1 MKLPSSWDEIL
12 VDQYIELRGL
22 DTELPYFDLMLETI
36 SIVTDTDIDELEEL
50 SFNEVLD
57 IEKQLVWLT
66 SEPSKKIIEE
76 VIEYGEEYITPNG
89 FELCDPVA
97 TYHYKGLDN
106 LTLGEFIDLNH
117 YFSENFVEELPTIA
131 AILYR
136 QTKVN
141 EWNETIIEPYD
152 YDPRNRREL
161 FMEVGITQIYGIITS
176 FLEYKSNF
184 ENTYANL
191 FKPDLSDEDIDDLDE
206 ETKKEIAEEERLD
219 KFSWERLIYSLTD
232 GDITKTDKVLNLS
245 VVYVF
250 NVLSMKKALDI

>member
-1 MKLPSSWDEIL
+1 MKLPNSWDEIL

-22 DTELPYFDLMLETI
+22 DNELPYFDLMLETI

-50 SFNEVLD
+50 SFNELVA
-57 IEKQLVWLT
+57 IEKKLVWLT
-66 SEPSKKIIEE
+66 SEPSKNVQEQLENIFPIR
-76 VIEYGEEYITPNG
+76 GCGNPN
-89 FELCDPVA
+89 L
-97 TYHYKGLDN
+97 YYKGLDN

-136 QTKVN
+136 QTKLN
-141 EWNETIIEPYD
+141 EWNETIIEPYE
-152 YDPRNRREL
+152 YDPRNRRGL

-184 ENTYANL
+184 EETYANL

-206 ETKKEIAEEERLD
+206 ETKREIAEEERLD

>member
-1 MKLPSSWDEIL
+1 MKLPSSWDDIL

-22 DTELPYFDLMLETI
+22 DNELPYFDLMLETI

-50 SFNEVLD
+50 SFNELVA
-57 IEKQLVWLT
+57 IEKKLVWLT
-66 SEPSKKIIEE
+66 SEPSKSVTQTIDK
-76 VIEYGEEYITPNG
+76 
-89 FELCDPVA
+89 
-97 TYHYKGLDN
+97 YHYKGLDN

-136 QTKVN
+136 QTKLN
-141 EWNETIIEPYD
+141 EWNETITEPYE
-152 YDPRNRREL
+152 YDPRNRRDL
-161 FMEVGITQIYGIITS
+161 FMEVGIVQIYGIITS

-184 ENTYANL
+184 EETYANL

-206 ETKKEIAEEERLD
+206 ETKREIAEEERLD

>member
-1 MKLPSSWDEIL
+1 MKNLPKSWDEIL

-22 DTELPYFDLMLETI
+22 DNELPYFDLMLETI

-50 SFNEVLD
+50 SFNELVA
-57 IEKQLVWLT
+57 IEKKLVWLT
-66 SEPSKKIIEE
+66 SEPSKNVTQTIDK
-76 VIEYGEEYITPNG
+76 YQ
-89 FELCDPVA
+89 
-97 TYHYKGLDN
+97 YKGLDD

-136 QTKVN
+136 QTKLN
-141 EWNETIIEPYD
+141 KWNETITEPYE
-152 YDPRNRREL
+152 YDPRNRRGL
-161 FMEVGITQIYGIITS
+161 FMEVGIVQIYGIITS

-184 ENTYANL
+184 EETYANL

-206 ETKKEIAEEERLD
+206 ETKRDIAEEERLD

>member
-1 MKLPSSWDEIL
+1 MTLPSSWDEIL
-12 VDQYIELRGL
+12 TDQYIELRGL
-22 DTELPYFDLMLETI
+22 DNELPYFDLMLETI

-50 SFNEVLD
+50 SFNELVA

-66 SEPSKKIIEE
+66 SEPSKN
-76 VIEYGEEYITPNG
+76 ITQTI
-89 FELCDPVA
+89 DK
-97 TYHYKGLDN
+97 YHYKGLDD

-136 QTKVN
+136 QTKLN
-141 EWNETIIEPYD
+141 EWNETIIEPYE
-152 YDPRNRREL
+152 YDPRNRRGL
-161 FMEVGITQIYGIITS
+161 FMEVGITQIYGIVTS

-184 ENTYANL
+184 EETYANL

>member
-1 MKLPSSWDEIL
+1 MKLPNSWDNIL

-22 DTELPYFDLMLETI
+22 DNELPYFDLMLETI

-50 SFNEVLD
+50 SFNELVA

-66 SEPSKKIIEE
+66 SEPSK
-76 VIEYGEEYITPNG
+76 N
-89 FELCDPVA
+89 VA
-97 TYHYKGLDN
+97 TELNNNFAFGSLHYKGLDN

-184 ENTYANL
+184 EQTYANL

-206 ETKKEIAEEERLD
+206 ETKREIAEEERLD

>member
-1 MKLPSSWDEIL
+1 LKLPSSWDEIL

-22 DTELPYFDLMLETI
+22 DNELPYFDLMLETI

-50 SFNEVLD
+50 SFNELVA

-66 SEPSKKIIEE
+66 CEPSKNISQTIDK
-76 VIEYGEEYITPNG
+76 
-89 FELCDPVA
+89 
-97 TYHYKGLDN
+97 YHYKGLDN

-117 YFSENFVEELPTIA
+117 YFSENFVNELPTIA

-136 QTKVN
+136 QTKLN
-141 EWNETIIEPYD
+141 EWNETIIEPYE

-184 ENTYANL
+184 EETYANL

-206 ETKKEIAEEERLD
+206 ETKREIAEEERLD

>member
-1 MKLPSSWDEIL
+1 MTLPNSWDDIL
-12 VDQYIELRGL
+12 VDQHIELRGL
-22 DTELPYFDLMLETI
+22 DNELPYFDLMLETI

-50 SFNEVLD
+50 SFNELVA
-57 IEKQLVWLT
+57 IEKKLVWLT
-66 SEPSKKIIEE
+66 SEPSKN
-76 VIEYGEEYITPNG
+76 ITQTI
-89 FELCDPVA
+89 DK
-97 TYHYKGLDN
+97 YHYKGLDD

-136 QTKVN
+136 QTKLN
-141 EWNETIIEPYD
+141 EWNETIIEPYE
-152 YDPRNRREL
+152 YDPRNRRGL
-161 FMEVGITQIYGIITS
+161 FMEVGIVQIYGIITS

-184 ENTYANL
+184 EETYANL

-206 ETKKEIAEEERLD
+206 ETKREIAEEERLD

>member
-1 MKLPSSWDEIL
+1 MKLPSSWDDIL

-22 DTELPYFDLMLETI
+22 DNELPYFDLMLETI

-50 SFNEVLD
+50 SFNELVA

-66 SEPSKKIIEE
+66 SEPSKNVNTYLTFQKEE
-76 VIEYGEEYITPNG
+76 EDLVTQVN
-89 FELCDPVA
+89 LS
-97 TYHYKGLDN
+97 YKGLDD
-106 LTLGEFIDLNH
+106 LMLREFIDLNH

-136 QTKVN
+136 QTKLN
-141 EWNETIIEPYD
+141 EWNETIIEPYE
-152 YDPRNRREL
+152 YDPRNRRDL
-161 FMEVGITQIYGIITS
+161 FMEVGIVQIYGIITS

-184 ENTYANL
+184 EETYANL

-206 ETKKEIAEEERLD
+206 ETKREIAEEERLD

>member
-1 MKLPSSWDEIL
+1 MTLPSSWDEIL

-22 DTELPYFDLMLETI
+22 DNELPYFDLMLETI

-50 SFNEVLD
+50 SFNELVA

-66 SEPSKKIIEE
+66 SEPSKK
-76 VIEYGEEYITPNG
+76 VIQTI
-89 FELCDPVA
+89 DK
-97 TYHYKGLDN
+97 YHYKGLDN

-141 EWNETIIEPYD
+141 EWNETIIEPYE

-184 ENTYANL
+184 EETYANL

-206 ETKKEIAEEERLD
+206 ETKREIAEEERLD

>member
-22 DTELPYFDLMLETI
+22 DNELPYFDLMLETI

-50 SFNEVLD
+50 SFNELVA

-66 SEPSKKIIEE
+66 SEPSKNVTQTIDK
-76 VIEYGEEYITPNG
+76 
-89 FELCDPVA
+89 
-97 TYHYKGLDN
+97 YHYKGLDN

-136 QTKVN
+136 QTKLN
-141 EWNETIIEPYD
+141 EWNETIIEPYE

-184 ENTYANL
+184 EETYANL

-206 ETKKEIAEEERLD
+206 ETKREIAEEERLD

>member
-1 MKLPSSWDEIL
+1 MKSLPQSWDDIL

-22 DTELPYFDLMLETI
+22 DNELPYFDLMLETI

-50 SFNEVLD
+50 SFNELVS

-66 SEPSKKIIEE
+66 SEPSKNISQKI
-76 VIEYGEEYITPNG
+76 
-89 FELCDPVA
+89 DK
-97 TYHYKGLDN
+97 YHYKGLDN

-117 YFSENFVEELPTIA
+117 YFSESFVNELPTIV

-136 QTKVN
+136 QTKLN
-141 EWNETIIEPYD
+141 KWNETIIEPYE

-161 FMEVGITQIYGIITS
+161 FMEVGIVQIYGIIGS

-184 ENTYANL
+184 EETYANL

-206 ETKKEIAEEERLD
+206 ETKREIAEEERLD

>member
-22 DTELPYFDLMLETI
+22 DNELPYFDLMLETI

-50 SFNEVLD
+50 SFNELVA

-66 SEPSKKIIEE
+66 SEPSKN
-76 VIEYGEEYITPNG
+76 VADRLV
-89 FELCDPVA
+89 FETTL
-97 TYHYKGLDN
+97 HYKGLDN

-117 YFSENFVEELPTIA
+117 YFSENFVNELPTIA

-136 QTKVN
+136 QTKLN
-141 EWNETIIEPYD
+141 EWNETITEPYE
-152 YDPRNRREL
+152 YDPRNRKEL

-184 ENTYANL
+184 EETYANL
-191 FKPDLSDEDIDDLDE
+191 FKPDLSDEDIDELDE
-206 ETKKEIAEEERLD
+206 ETKKEIEEEERLD

-232 GDITKTDKVLNLS
+232 GDITKTDKVLSLS

>member
-1 MKLPSSWDEIL
+1 MKLPSSWDDIL

-22 DTELPYFDLMLETI
+22 DNELPYFDLMLETI

-50 SFNEVLD
+50 SFNELVA
-57 IEKQLVWLT
+57 IEKKLVWLT
-66 SEPSKKIIEE
+66 SEPSKNVTQTIDK
-76 VIEYGEEYITPNG
+76 
-89 FELCDPVA
+89 
-97 TYHYKGLDN
+97 YHYKGLDN

-136 QTKVN
+136 QTKLN
-141 EWNETIIEPYD
+141 EWNETIIEPYE
-152 YDPRNRREL
+152 YDPRNRRDL
-161 FMEVGITQIYGIITS
+161 FMEVGIVQIYGIITS

-184 ENTYANL
+184 EETYANL
-191 FKPDLSDEDIDDLDE
+191 FKPDLSDEDTDGLDE
-206 ETKKEIAEEERLD
+206 ETKRDIAEEERLD